1 MRLNEKKNLFVI
13 LGFKRTQIK
22 SAKMW
27 IWPGN
32 IPSAVVGHLLKI
44 KVDDEIWFRQLTQFS
59 FFVVVDSHFV
69 CVRIEECRQKV
80 LSFLKE
86 RKKWAIEWSCGK
98 DGTLT
103 KENNVKFDPNY
114 ELIST
119 WDSQTCESAH
129 RKKMFTCRRE
139 WKELQRIIVVECGC
153 YSNLKRLSFD

>member
-1 MRLNEKKNLFVI
+1 MIYQSKHFVIAFKPHHTKEFVASFSPIYLMIILYAIEWKENLFVI

-27 IWPGN
+27 ILPGN

-86 RKKWAIEWSCGK
+86 RKKVSYWMKLWKGWNIDKRKQREIWS
-98 DGTLT
+98 
-103 KENNVKFDPNY
+103 
-114 ELIST
+114 
-119 WDSQTCESAH
+119 
-129 RKKMFTCRRE
+129 
-139 WKELQRIIVVECGC
+139 
-153 YSNLKRLSFD
+153 

>member
-1 MRLNEKKNLFVI
+1 MFWYINQNISSLHLSHTTQKNGSYTKEFVASFSPIYLMIILYAIEWKENLFVI

-86 RKKWAIEWSCGK
+86 RKKVSYWMKLWKGWNIDKRKQREIWS
-98 DGTLT
+98 
-103 KENNVKFDPNY
+103 
-114 ELIST
+114 
-119 WDSQTCESAH
+119 
-129 RKKMFTCRRE
+129 
-139 WKELQRIIVVECGC
+139 
-153 YSNLKRLSFD
+153 